1 VWRPDW
7 LPFLRSSPCV
17 LRLGQ
22 AHFQLWR
29 VNGRRLEL
37 LASRPSGHI
46 SFNDHQAIANELA
59 MLCNGLP
66 AGASVQLL
74 ADSKWMPLSLLVTGR
89 VPLSAGQVQVLAK
102 HRFVDVFGEQAQTW
116 GVQTSYVS
124 GYTQT
129 LAFACPDG
137 LLASVQQSPLP
148 IQSMQP
154 TFCWVWNRV
163 WCHEAVKA
171 DKWLVLAEHDRSVM
185 ARIANGRLMAL
196 QPAGPLVTGPAQL
209 AAALPMHALRC
220 GLNEANHTALGIS
233 LEPRPDMT
241 QVSPTAGIRWH
252 AVGTTE
258 ALA

>member
-29 VNGRRLEL
+29 VNGLRLEL

-46 SFNDHQAIANELA
+46 RYNDYQAIANELA
-59 MLCNGLP
+59 MLSNGLP

-89 VPLSAGQVQVLAK
+89 APLSGAQVQALAK
-102 HRFVDVFGEQAQTW
+102 HRLVDVFGEQAQTW
-116 GVQTSYVS
+116 GVQTNYV
-124 GYTQT
+124 GGDMQA

-137 LLASVQQSPLP
+137 LLASVQQSPLQ

-154 TFCWVWNRV
+154 TFCWAWNQV
-163 WCHEAVKA
+163 WCHEGTKA
-171 DKWLVLAEHDRSVM
+171 DKWLVFAEHDRTVM
-185 ARIANGRLMAL
+185 ARMANGRLLAF
-196 QPAGPLVTGPAQL
+196 QPAGPLVTSPAQL
-209 AAALPMHALRC
+209 ATALPIHALRC
-220 GLNEANHTALGIS
+220 GLDETDHTALGIS
-233 LEPRPDMT
+233 LEPRADMT
-241 QVSPTAGIRWH
+241 QVSPTAGVRWH